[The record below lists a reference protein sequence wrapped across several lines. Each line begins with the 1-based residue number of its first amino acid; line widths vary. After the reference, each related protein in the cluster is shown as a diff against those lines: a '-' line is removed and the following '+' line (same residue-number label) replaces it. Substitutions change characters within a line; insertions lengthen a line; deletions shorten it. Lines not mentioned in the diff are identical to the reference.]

1 MPVGKPIVNVR
12 VRVLLPG
19 MVKMLDHMS
28 VEPESAGS
36 LIDEPLNV
44 LVLGTYVG
52 VPGLEGRTRER
63 LSTVAW

>member
-1 MPVGKPIVNVR
+1 
-12 VRVLLPG
+12 